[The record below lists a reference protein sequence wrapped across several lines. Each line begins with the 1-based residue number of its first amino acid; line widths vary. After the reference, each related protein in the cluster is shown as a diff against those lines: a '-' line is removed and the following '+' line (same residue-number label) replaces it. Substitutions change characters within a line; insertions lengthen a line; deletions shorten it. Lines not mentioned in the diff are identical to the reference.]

1 MQDAWT
7 EVHEREKNAYNER
20 HQNIRMKFYA
30 ENHVHIDQY

>member
-1 MQDAWT
+1 MHGQ
-7 EVHEREKNAYNER
+7 RCMEKNAYTER

>member
-1 MQDAWT
+1 MDARCMDRGAW
-7 EVHEREKNAYNER
+7 EKNAYNER